1 MLFGLILFNPESE
14 QYGFNISI
22 FVLQKN
28 KV

>member
-1 MLFGLILFNPESE
+1 MLFRLVLFNSESGK
-14 QYGFNISI
+14 YGFNISI